1 MKRGKDAIKVKERC
15 CIRDEELSKICRKMF
30 KKRSIY
36 LISNK
41 RLKPQMERLN
51 NCNFKKKQSNKCGI
65 CVISIDLQL
74 IHVLACNVFILIMK
88 CHLWEVLWFLT
99 KRIVWLTLYVS
110 ISWVWHVNDLEFIMI
125 QLHADLDNQHIKIDN
140 LCVFVI
146 KNMLLIYF

>member
-1 MKRGKDAIKVKERC
+1 MYLYTHTNILMIMKYMIVVLINKNNKMQVNLLYHEHFAQNSLKRREIKQVKDMKRGKDAIKVKERC
-15 CIRDEELSKICRKMF
+15 CIRDKELSKICRKMF

-51 NCNFKKKQSNKCGI
+51 NCNLKKKNNRATNAV

-88 CHLWEVLWFLT
+88 CHL
-99 KRIVWLTLYVS
+99 
-110 ISWVWHVNDLEFIMI
+110 
-125 QLHADLDNQHIKIDN
+125 
-140 LCVFVI
+140 
-146 KNMLLIYF
+146 

>member
-1 MKRGKDAIKVKERC
+1 
-15 CIRDEELSKICRKMF
+15 
-30 KKRSIY
+30 
-36 LISNK
+36 
-41 RLKPQMERLN
+41 MERLN
-51 NCNFKKKQSNKCGI
+51 NCNLKKNNRATNAVCG
-65 CVISIDLQL
+65 ISIDLQL

-125 QLHADLDNQHIKIDN
+125 PLHADLDNQHIKIDN

-146 KNMLLIYF
+146 KNMLLIYFSIFIHSSSRAKRNAYNVYSLYKATFRLKDSKIKKYWTVNWTKN

>member
-1 MKRGKDAIKVKERC
+1 MYLYTHTNILMIMKYMIVVLINKNNKMQVNLLYHQHFAQNSLKRRENKQVKDMKRGKDAIKVKERC
-15 CIRDEELSKICRKMF
+15 CIRDKELSKICRIMF

-51 NCNFKKKQSNKCGI
+51 NCNLKKKNNRATNTV

-88 CHLWEVLWFLT
+88 CHL
-99 KRIVWLTLYVS
+99 
-110 ISWVWHVNDLEFIMI
+110 
-125 QLHADLDNQHIKIDN
+125 
-140 LCVFVI
+140 
-146 KNMLLIYF
+146 

>member
-15 CIRDEELSKICRKMF
+15 CIRDKELSKICRKMF

-88 CHLWEVLWFLT
+88 CHL
-99 KRIVWLTLYVS
+99 
-110 ISWVWHVNDLEFIMI
+110 
-125 QLHADLDNQHIKIDN
+125 
-140 LCVFVI
+140 
-146 KNMLLIYF
+146 